1 MNISGEAR
9 SEVPDYL
16 ASWVLAKRLDE
27 KTALRIELVRRARQI
42 DGSVNGSFHPELARS
57 IVRKDLTFE
66 GFSVDLN
73 NVLAVEV
80 AKEIVEDADWS
91 QTYNLLY
98 FYGEH
103 SAGKTHLLNA
113 MANAMHPQE
122 ARLINTRLL
131 LDEYGRTST
140 LNAKM
145 GLRKWLVS
153 GDLLLLDDIQFC
165 AEHKDFQMEILSIIA
180 HTISQHRSVVV
191 TSDVPPGSLAEVDP
205 LLVSLLTTGDVAN
218 VGMCKSAITEQ
229 TVKRTHDNF
238 LLDHPQCGTERVPVN
253 GNGLPGRDVQGQAR
267 PQFTS
272 NHVFSDV
279 IGGTWAE
286 SHEIILDP
294 KGVAAQAVVQAPPAA
309 PKKANGKAAEDFKRM
324 VTLAESEEEE
334 LRAIES
340 AIAERIRQLSQAGQD
355 SGQLEKLRE
364 ALLFV
369 QNGDL
374 REAVARMAP

>member
-66 GFSVDLN
+66 RFSVDLN

-218 VGMCKSAITEQ
+218 VGMCKSPVTEQ
-229 TVKRTHDNF
+229 TVKRNHDNF

-253 GNGLPGRDVQGQAR
+253 GNGVPDRDMQGQAR

-272 NHVFSDV
+272 NYVFSDV
-279 IGGTWAE
+279 IGGTWADTQ
-286 SHEIILDP
+286 EIILDP
-294 KGVAAQAVVQAPPAA
+294 KGVAEQAVVQAPIAA